1 MLALD
6 EADRILDLGFRDQLT
21 SILTY
26 LPSKDSYQTV
36 LFSAT
41 QTKSVKDLAR
51 LSLHQPECVAARLL
65 LLLLL
70 LLLNV
75 VAVAVLKS
83 GAPIACFIVF
93 PSYKD
98 WQVMSAALML

>member
-70 LLLNV
+70 LNV